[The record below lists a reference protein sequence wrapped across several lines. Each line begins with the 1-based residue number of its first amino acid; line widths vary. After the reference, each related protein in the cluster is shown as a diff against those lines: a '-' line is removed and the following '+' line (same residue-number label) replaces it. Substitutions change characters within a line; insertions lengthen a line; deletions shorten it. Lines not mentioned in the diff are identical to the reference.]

1 MSDGYFGAISDEKI
15 LEAYR
20 ILSAEV
26 GIFVEPASA
35 ISVAGL
41 LERADA
47 GKIPAGATVV
57 LTVTGHGLKDPQ
69 WALRT
74 ADGSDVKPTI
84 VPVDTAAIAERA
96 GSGPEMTT
104 ALPVVGRNALAG
116 RSVVVKV
123 PATTANL
130 GPGFDTL
137 GLALAHY
144 DHLQVEVQD
153 EPGVFVE
160 VHGVGA
166 GEVPTDESNLVVRAI
181 AHTFAAYGIPLPG
194 LKLVAENVIPHGRG
208 MGSSGAAI
216 VSGIMA
222 AKGLLEG
229 IVEIDSDALLVLAT
243 EMEGHPDNVAP
254 ALFGGLTIAW
264 MTPEG
269 PKHKKLMVHRGVSPL
284 VFVPVHAMSTA
295 LARSLQPESVPHE
308 DAVFN
313 LSRSAL
319 LIAALIQSPEL
330 LLAATEDKL
339 HQSYRAAAMPETN
352 RLITLLREHG
362 FAAVVSGAGPSI
374 LVLAS
379 DPGQR
384 LVAAEL
390 VAQTSETPWQTLM
403 LAVDFKGATVI
414 RTDA

>member
-1 MSDGYFGAISDEKI
+1 MTVA
-15 LEAYR
+15 EA
-20 ILSAEV
+20 LS
-26 GIFVEPASA
+26 GK
-35 ISVAGL
+35 SV
-41 LERADA
+41 
-47 GKIPAGATVV
+47 
-57 LTVTGHGLKDPQ
+57 
-69 WALRT
+69 
-74 ADGSDVKPTI
+74 
-84 VPVDTAAIAERA
+84 
-96 GSGPEMTT
+96 
-104 ALPVVGRNALAG
+104 LAG
-116 RSVVVKV
+116 RSVTVQV

-137 GLALAHY
+137 GLALAHH
-144 DHLQVEVQD
+144 DHLEVSVRD
-153 EPGVFVE
+153 EPGVTVE

-166 GEVPTDESNLVVRAI
+166 GVVPTDETNLVVRALSH
-181 AHTFAAYGIPLPG
+181 AFAASGQDLPG
-194 LKLVAENVIPHGRG
+194 LNLGARNEIPHGRG

-229 IVEIDSDALLVLAT
+229 IVDIDAEALLALAT

-269 PKHKKLMVHRGVSPL
+269 PRHKKLMVHRGVKPL
-284 VFVPVHAMSTA
+284 VFVPEHAMSTA

-384 LVAAEL
+384 LIAAEL
-390 VAQTSETPWQTLM
+390 VAAESETPWQALM
-403 LAVDFKGATVI
+403 LAVDVLGATVT
-414 RTDA
+414 RTDR

>member
-1 MSDGYFGAISDEKI
+1 
-15 LEAYR
+15 
-20 ILSAEV
+20 
-26 GIFVEPASA
+26 
-35 ISVAGL
+35 
-41 LERADA
+41 
-47 GKIPAGATVV
+47 
-57 LTVTGHGLKDPQ
+57 
-69 WALRT
+69 
-74 ADGSDVKPTI
+74 
-84 VPVDTAAIAERA
+84 
-96 GSGPEMTT
+96 MTT

-144 DHLQVEVQD
+144 DHLQVEVLD

-160 VHGVGA
+160 VHGIGA
-166 GEVPTDESNLVVRAI
+166 GEVPTDETNLVVRAI

-352 RLITLLREHG
+352 RLITLLREQG